1 MRSSDDLTTRA
12 RIRDAAVALFGE
24 QGFGV
29 GVRAIAKAAGVS
41 PGLVNHHFGSK
52 DGLRREC
59 DDYIRGVIRDA
70 KMSFMNRPS
79 AGNMLQQLAEIEE
92 FAPIIAYLMRSF
104 QAGGD
109 LAATLFEHMVADVE
123 EYLAAGVASG
133 ALRKPRDMQAMARY
147 LATTNG
153 GGMLMFLQTH
163 TPADGV
169 VDYRQ
174 ALREYA
180 DQMMLPALEIYTEGL
195 LADSS
200 MVDALRAAGP
210 GSGANPD
217 TGTGPADQ
225 EAAATDDRSGARTAD
240 PGAGNAGETAAGP

>member
-52 DGLRREC
+52 DGLRIEC
-59 DDYIRGVIRDA
+59 DDYVRGVIRES
-70 KMSFMNRPS
+70 KMSYMNQPS
-79 AGNMLQQLAEIEE
+79 TGNLLQQLAEIEE
-92 FAPIIAYLMRSF
+92 FAPIIAYMMRSF

-109 LAATLFEHMVADVE
+109 LAGTLFEHMVEDVE
-123 EYLAAGVASG
+123 QYLEAGVASG
-133 ALRKPRDMQAMARY
+133 VLRKPRDMKAMARY
-147 LATTNG
+147 LATANG

-163 TPADGV
+163 TPPDGV

-174 ALREYA
+174 ALRDYA
-180 DQMMLPALEIYTEGL
+180 DQMMLPALELYTDGL
-195 LADSS
+195 LTDSS
-200 MVDALRAAGP
+200 MVEALLAA
-210 GSGANPD
+210 
-217 TGTGPADQ
+217 
-225 EAAATDDRSGARTAD
+225 RRR
-240 PGAGNAGETAAGP
+240 PGATPESGRDPAGRGPHAGDTDTAPRS